1 MKKLLRVVAAWFVVT
16 TCNAPPPN
24 ESIVQPSRSPLHTH
38 RVPLDA
44 HRDALRHP
52 NLFLD
57 FAGLAPGHQVLELGG
72 GDGYTSM
79 HMAQRVGPSGSVLA
93 VNPPQWSA
101 FMRPYIAARLHHGPV
116 PGVTFTERPFDD
128 PVPSGHDPLDL
139 VVCVLIYHDILYIDV
154 DRSQMNQRLF
164 AALKPVGDSWSST
177 MPLSTRQTSRAV
189 RLCTASVGKAWSTRS
204 RRSASSSST
213 SPMSCACPTT
223 LEQDWR
229 GRTHNRVQIDSR
241 CCSRSRRSD
250 IGVRRVPLR
259 HSVATRHLS
268 ACDPPH
274 VIRGNPATTEAD
286 LGAAPVLA
294 RGSKGRRA

>member
-16 TCNAPPPN
+16 ACNAPPPN
-24 ESIVQPSRSPLHTH
+24 ESIMQPSRSPLHTH

-164 AALKPVGDSWSST
+164 AALKPG
-177 MPLSTRQTSRAV
+177 
-189 RLCTASVGKAWSTRS
+189 
-204 RRSASSSST
+204 
-213 SPMSCACPTT
+213 
-223 LEQDWR
+223 
-229 GRTHNRVQIDSR
+229 GRFLVID
-241 CCSRSRRSD
+241 
-250 IGVRRVPLR
+250 
-259 HSVATRHLS
+259 HA
-268 ACDPPH
+268 AADP
-274 VIRGNPATTEAD
+274 AD
-286 LGAAPVLA
+286 LSSGASLHRIGRQGVVDEITAAGFVLVDESDVLRMPDDPRTGLA
-294 RGSKGRRA
+294 WTDPQPRTDRFTLLFEKPAV